1 VTKRRFS
8 AFVDALV
15 AGRRPGRFRADADD
29 VDALRAAIALRAE
42 RPGDAALDER
52 FVERLYEELADE
64 ASARGRRDARSIGVP
79 RGRAA
84 LVAVAAALVLVAGT
98 ATATEVVDR
107 PSVAPVAVPAPHG
120 QILRTGTF
128 EGPGHRAMGQI
139 VAYDGHPS
147 WVFMNVEVARYDGRI
162 ICMLQSDNGSTVA
175 AGAFDLSRGAG
186 EFSRTVQV
194 DVGRLRGARLVTTT
208 GSVVATALFA

>member
-1 VTKRRFS
+1 MTKRRFS

-15 AGRRPGRFRADADD
+15 AGHRPGSFPADPDD
-29 VDALRAAIALRAE
+29 VDALRVAIALRAE
-42 RPGDAALDER
+42 RPGDADPDDR
-52 FVERLYEELADE
+52 FVERLYEELAEE
-64 ASARGRRDARSIGVP
+64 ASARRQRDGRVLRVP
-79 RGRAA
+79 RARAA

-107 PSVAPVAVPAPHG
+107 PSAAPVAVPAPHG

-128 EGPGHRAMGQI
+128 EGPDHRAMGQI

-147 WVFMNVEVARYDGRI
+147 WVFMNVDVASYDGRI
-162 ICMLQSDNGSTVA
+162 VCMLQSDNGSTVA
-175 AGAFDLSRGAG
+175 AGSFDLRQGAG

-208 GSVVATALFA
+208 GSVVATARFA